1 VEQRWTSAVHVF
13 LDLVSRI
20 ACLSQFLQSRIRMA
34 KGVNGSDAKTP
45 VDALIDDHVAAAGY
59 VLLHD
64 A

>member
-1 VEQRWTSAVHVF
+1 
-13 LDLVSRI
+13 
-20 ACLSQFLQSRIRMA
+20 MA

>member
-20 ACLSQFLQSRIRMA
+20 ACLSQFLLRMA